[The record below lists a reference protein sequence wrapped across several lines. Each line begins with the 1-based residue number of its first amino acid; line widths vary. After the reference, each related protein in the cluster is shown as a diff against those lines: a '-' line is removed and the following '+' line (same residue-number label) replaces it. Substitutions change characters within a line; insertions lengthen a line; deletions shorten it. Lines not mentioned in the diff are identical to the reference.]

1 MSWIGD
7 HQMEAWFILAGALA
21 VLELLSLDL
30 VLIMLAGG
38 AVAGGV
44 TAAVG
49 APGAVSVVV
58 ALVVASMFLF
68 LMRPPI
74 VRRMHAGP
82 ELRTG
87 TAALLG
93 RQALVLEPMSSTA
106 PGRVKI
112 GGENWSA
119 LPYDEDDR
127 IEAGARVDVVEI
139 KGATAY
145 VLRRPELGPALGSG
159 PGSVPGV

>member
-7 HQMEAWFILAGALA
+7 HQWESWLILAGVLA
-21 VLELLSLDL
+21 VLELISLDL

-38 AVAGGV
+38 AAAGAV
-44 TAAVG
+44 AAVLG
-49 APGAVSVVV
+49 APAPVSVVV
-58 ALVVASMFLF
+58 ALVVASGCMF

-74 VRRMHAGP
+74 LRRLHAGP

-93 RQALVLEPMSSTA
+93 RQAMVLEPMSSTA
-106 PGRVKI
+106 PGRIKI
-112 GGENWSA
+112 GGESWSA

-127 IEAGARVDVVEI
+127 IEAGVQVDVVEI

-159 PGSVPGV
+159 PGNDPGQ